1 VTEALTNGVTNRE
14 AFART
19 GPLTGA
25 ELRYRIGADFAQIAA
40 QARAEIVTLS
50 DAIRNAE
57 ANGATPASTAELR
70 GLLQQ
75 SLNHFA
81 LVSEDPG
88 ALRASGLVSD
98 PIFAGNLAVAEAY
111 RSGADALA
119 ARSVPG
125 GDGAYSTVEA
135 ATRMRAVIGPEAYD
149 RYIDGAISVASLPFI
164 PADVT
169 ASADIRTNIV
179 RQLGAGFFR
188 HEIDVG
194 GRFDTSLFGTGGPM
208 TPERFTWQNTNLVM
222 RQAMMEGVS
231 RADRQ
236 ALEWGRTAAIGRAI
250 YPAVLAEGAG
260 GLAGVFMAGG
270 SRLIQRPATRA
281 LDEGVDLRPATR
293 AADELAEVVPGA
305 PAGRAAPVV
314 DYFSD
319 AMQATLPHPYI
330 PAATLRGLAPPLPNA
345 KNVHVHHIVEL
356 NGQPGAHRAL
366 VREAQDILRRY
377 DIDPLTGPENLV
389 NAPNRGHTLA
399 NARELTRELREA
411 EAVGASKDEIVAILS
426 RYGELARER

>member
-1 VTEALTNGVTNRE
+1 MASNGVTNRE

-25 ELRYRIGADFAQIAA
+25 ELRYRIGADFTQIAA
-40 QARAEIVTLS
+40 QARAEIVTLT

-57 ANGATPASTAELR
+57 ANGATPADTARLR
-70 GLLQQ
+70 GFLQQ

-81 LVSEDPG
+81 LVSDNPG

-98 PIFAGNLAVAEAY
+98 PRFAANLAVAEAY

-125 GDGAYSTVEA
+125 EDGAYSTVEA

-149 RYIDGAISVASLPFI
+149 RYIDGAISVGSLPFI
-164 PADVT
+164 PAGTT
-169 ASADIRTNIV
+169 ATAEIRTNIV
-179 RQLGAGFFR
+179 RNLGAGFFR

-208 TPERFTWQNTNLVM
+208 TPERFTWQNTNFVM
-222 RQAMMEGVS
+222 RQAMMDGVS

-236 ALEWGRTAAIGRAI
+236 ALEWGRRSAVGRQLYTAI
-250 YPAVLAEGAG
+250 LTEGAG

-281 LDEGVDLRPATR
+281 VDEVVDLRPAAR
-293 AADELAEVVPGA
+293 AADEIADAVPTT
-305 PAGRAAPVV
+305 PAPVTAPV
-314 DYFSD
+314 IDYSSA

-330 PAATLRGLAPPLPNA
+330 PAATLRGLDPPLPNA
-345 KNVHVHHIVEL
+345 TNVHVHHIVEL

-389 NAPNRGHTLA
+389 NAPNRGHTIA
-399 NARELTRELREA
+399 NARELTRQLREA
-411 EAVGASKDEIVAILS
+411 EAVGAPKEDIVAILS